1 MKSTSEILELL
12 KLYKQVNARKYGFSR
27 LGVFGSVARGEQ
39 TEHSDVDI
47 CYEGNAPSLLTLDR
61 IQSEL
66 EELLGCPVDLVR
78 IREQMNVRLKN
89 RINREGVYV

>member
-1 MKSTSEILELL
+1 MKSTPEILELL

-47 CYEGNAPSLLTLDR
+47 CYEGTHLLFLH
-61 IQSEL
+61 
-66 EELLGCPVDLVR
+66 
-78 IREQMNVRLKN
+78 
-89 RINREGVYV
+89 

>member
-1 MKSTSEILELL
+1 MKSTPEILELL

-61 IQSEL
+61 
-66 EELLGCPVDLVR
+66 PVDLVR